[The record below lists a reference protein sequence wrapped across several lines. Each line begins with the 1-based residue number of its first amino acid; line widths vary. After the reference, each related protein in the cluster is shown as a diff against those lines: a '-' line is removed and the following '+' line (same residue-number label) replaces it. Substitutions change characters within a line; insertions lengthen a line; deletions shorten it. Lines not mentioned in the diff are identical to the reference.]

1 MKDKGE
7 NNNSKLYY
15 SISEAAMVTQV
26 KPHVL
31 RYWET
36 QFKALHPRKNKAGNR
51 MYRKQDLK
59 MVMLIKE
66 LLYEKGFT
74 IAGAKKKLTDEKDAI
89 RDQLDLKFGSVDRA
103 ARLLEV
109 QREIRHMLKD
119 LKGGLDG
126 AEGL

>member
-1 MKDKGE
+1 MKDKAE
-7 NNNSKLYY
+7 NNSKLYY

-51 MYRKQDLK
+51 MYRKMDLK

-119 LKGGLDG
+119 IKGSLDG
-126 AEGL
+126 GEGL

>member
-1 MKDKGE
+1 MKDKGDS
-7 NNNSKLYY
+7 NSKLYY

-51 MYRKQDLK
+51 MYRKNDLK

-89 RDQLDLKFGSVDRA
+89 RDQIEMKFGSVDRA

-109 QREIRHMLKD
+109 QREIRHLLKD
-119 LKGGLDG
+119 LKGSLDG
-126 AEGL
+126 NEGL